1 MMGLFKM
8 INRKWQKI
16 DWSKCIDK
24 QNEFQFT
31 DLTLQNEIKS
41 IK

>member
-1 MMGLFKM
+1 MMGLFNM

-16 DWSKCIDK
+16 DWSKCIDI
-24 QNEFQFT
+24 QNEFELT
-31 DLTLQNEIKS
+31 DLTLQNEITS